1 MVFVAI
7 DYSLTYFCLLIIVML
22 LDTGYSW
29 YYYYYQEMEMD
40 MIICE
45 LIGLIG

>member
-22 LDTGYSW
+22 LDTGYCW

-40 MIICE
+40 MIIFE

>member
-22 LDTGYSW
+22 LDTGYCW